1 MQGEGELGFD
11 NIVFSQADGHSTA
24 FAIDGTTT
32 GIQDKLQNM
41 ATDAKETIYNV
52 GGRVMDTL
60 RKGVNII
67 RRDNGETEKK
77 VVK

>member
-1 MQGEGELGFD
+1 
-11 NIVFSQADGHSTA
+11 
-24 FAIDGTTT
+24 
-32 GIQDKLQNM
+32 M